1 MNLSVLM
8 IIRAT
13 AHSSPGGDTTQVLM
27 TAKYLKELG
36 VKVDIKLANEVQT
49 FEGYDILHFFNIIRP
64 DDILPFIRHT
74 TIPICISTIFVDYT
88 EYEKNE
94 RKGLSGK
101 LFKILNSDQIEYLK
115 AIARWVKNGDKIK
128 SKYYLLRGHRAAMKK
143 VAKRAALLLP
153 NSDSEAARFF
163 EHTRLSFPY
172 RKIVYAIDTAI
183 FNDNVTPNE
192 QYKDHILC
200 VGRIEGRKNQLNL
213 IKALI
218 NTDLQLTIIGKP
230 SPNHIEYY
238 NACKS
243 LAATAKNIHF
253 LEEHIHQEEL
263 AGIYKA
269 AKVHVLPSWFETAG
283 LSSLEAGVMGCNI
296 VITDKGDTEEYF
308 GDMAYYCVPDDIS
321 SIKNAVFN
329 AFNAPLNPM
338 LKSYI
343 LNHYTWQHTAQQ
355 TLEAYKAVISK
366 TL

>member
-1 MNLSVLM
+1 M

-27 TAKYLKELG
+27 TAKYLRELG

-49 FEGYDILHFFNIIRP
+49 FERYDILHLFNIIRP
-64 DDILPFIRHT
+64 DDILPFICHT

-88 EYEKNE
+88 EYEKSE
-94 RKGLSGK
+94 RKGLSGV
-101 LFKILNSDQIEYLK
+101 LFKVLNSDQIEYLK
-115 AIARWVKNGDKIK
+115 AMARWVKNGDKIK

-143 VAKRAALLLP
+143 VAKHATLLLP
-153 NSDSEAARFF
+153 NSDSEASRFF
-163 EHTRLSFPY
+163 EHVGLSFPY
-172 RKIVYAIDTAI
+172 RKIVNAIDTAI
-183 FNDNVTPNE
+183 FNNNVIPNE
-192 QYKDHILC
+192 QYRDHILC

-218 NTDLQLTIIGKP
+218 NTDLHLTIIGKP

-238 NACKS
+238 DACKS
-243 LAATAKNIHF
+243 FAAAAKNIHF
-253 LEEHIHQEEL
+253 IEQHKSQEEL

-269 AKVHVLPSWFETAG
+269 AKVHVLPSWFETTG

-296 VITDKGDTEEYF
+296 VVTAKGDTEEYF
-308 GDMAYYCVPDDIS
+308 GDLAYYCTPDDIS
-321 SIKNAVFN
+321 SIKNAIVN
-329 AFNAPLNPM
+329 AFNNPVNPM

-343 LNHYTWQHTAQQ
+343 LNHYKWQHTAQQ
-355 TLEAYKAVISK
+355 TLDAYKAILSK